1 MTKAIREGILFILC
15 GPAGAG
21 KTTVAHH
28 LQEKYPPCDFS
39 VSVTSRLPRS
49 GEKNGVDYYFVSEAE
64 FKERIARDEFFEY
77 EEVHGRFYGTLKS
90 AVNEALQS
98 GKDLLLDIDIK
109 GALTFKKHLPKN
121 AVIVFLLPP
130 SVDVLKARIVSRGGM
145 DPSELT
151 KRLETAKREYDTL
164 LSESNSTIVDY
175 ALVNEDLNLTCNNVA
190 SILIA
195 ERQRRSRINRDVLAG
210 ICKV

>member
-39 VSVTSRLPRS
+39 VSVTSRAPRS

-64 FKERIARDEFFEY
+64 FKDKISKNEFFEY
-77 EEVHGRFYGTLKS
+77 EEVHGRYYGTLKS

-109 GALTFKKHLPKN
+109 GAMTFKKHLPKN

-145 DPSELT
+145 DPSELA
-151 KRLETAKREYDTL
+151 KRLETAKKEYEAL
-164 LSESNSTIVDY
+164 LSDANSSVVDY
-175 ALVNEDLNLTCNNVA
+175 ALVNEDLNLTCSNVA
-190 SILIA
+190 SILTA
-195 ERQRRSRINRDVLAG
+195 ERQRRSRISQEMLERL
-210 ICKV
+210 CKI

>member
-1 MTKAIREGILFILC
+1 MSKAIREGILFILC

-39 VSVTSRLPRS
+39 VSVTSRAPRS
-49 GEKNGVDYYFVSEAE
+49 GESHGVDYYFVSEDD
-64 FKERIARDEFFEY
+64 FKAKIAKNEFFEY

-109 GALTFKKHLPKN
+109 GALTFKKQLPKN

-130 SVDVLKARIVSRGGM
+130 SVDVLKARLVSRGGM
-145 DPSELT
+145 DQNELA
-151 KRLETAKREYDTL
+151 KRLQTAKREYEAL
-164 LSESNSTIVDY
+164 LAETNSQIIDY
-175 ALVNEDLNLTCNNVA
+175 VLVNEDLNLTCSSVA
-190 SILIA
+190 SILVA
-195 ERQRRSRINRDVLAG
+195 ERQRRSRVSLEVLERL
-210 ICKV
+210 CKI